1 MTQALTHGAAT
12 AIGVPDRD
20 HREIVRRLGREPNAV
35 EARMFAVMWSEHC
48 GYKHSR
54 RTLRRLPSTS
64 PRVLSGEG
72 SNAGVVSIGGGWA
85 VAFKME
91 SHNHPSAV
99 DPYNG
104 AATGVGGIIRD
115 VLAMGARPIALL
127 DSLRFG
133 PLDDA
138 RSRRLAGGVV
148 AGIAG
153 YGNAIGVPTVGG
165 ELLTDPCYR
174 DNPLVNVA
182 CLGLVRADRVMS
194 AAARDPG
201 NAVVYV
207 GARTGRD
214 GIGGAAFAS
223 VELDEAREQT
233 DRASVQ
239 IGDPF
244 TGKSLIEAT
253 LEALDGGAVV
263 AMQDMGAGGITCAS
277 SEMAAHGRVG
287 MTIDLDRVP
296 LREAGMRPEEILLS
310 ESQERML
317 LVVRPEDSA
326 RVADV
331 YRRWGLAAEVI
342 GHVTTDPRL
351 RVTWKNRTVV
361 DLPPDALADAPVYNP
376 EAREPDRRALRRTSG
391 PGPSRVA
398 HDPAAALLRLLA
410 HPDVASKRAIF
421 EQYDHMVGVRT
432 VQPPGA
438 DAAVLRVLDMPPVG
452 LALVADGNGRWC
464 ADNPRTGAA
473 RIVLEAAANLACVG
487 AEPVA
492 VTDCLNFG
500 NPERPEVFWTFR
512 EAVEGIADACTA
524 LDVPVIGGNVS
535 FYNEATASVNAAH
548 EGAAEPDGRTRAM
561 PGGILP
567 TPVIGMVGVI
577 DDISRCPWPGFVR
590 EGDLVVLLGAG
601 EVSLDASLYSAAIE
615 GQAGGLAPEPDLSV
629 CARAIRCVR
638 QASRDGLLASAH
650 DVSDGGTAVA
660 LAEACIHGQIG
671 AEVTLTEA
679 SGPGARAD
687 DRAGVAAAETWFG
700 EGPGRFV
707 ASVEPDRLGALEALA
722 RTHGVVCRV
731 IGVVGG
737 TSLRIRGPESLIR
750 NTPPRAVDVPIR
762 VLTGA
767 WNSLEV

>member
-1 MTQALTHGAAT
+1 MTQALAQGAAS
-12 AIGVPDRD
+12 ALGLPDRD
-20 HREIVRRLGREPNAV
+20 YREIVRRLARAPNPV

-54 RTLRRLPSTS
+54 KTLRRLPSTS

-133 PLDDA
+133 PLDET
-138 RSRRLAGGVV
+138 RSRRLASGVV

-182 CLGLVRADRVMS
+182 CLGLVRVDRVVS
-194 AAARDPG
+194 AAARGPDNP
-201 NAVVYV
+201 VLYV

-223 VELDEAREQT
+223 VELDESREQA

-253 LEALDGGAVV
+253 LEALEACAVV
-263 AMQDMGAGGITCAS
+263 AMQDMGAGGITCAT
-277 SEMAAHGRVG
+277 SEMAARGQVG

-296 LREAGMRPEEILLS
+296 LREVGMRPEEILLS

-326 RVADV
+326 RVEAI

-342 GHVTTDPRL
+342 GHVTSDPRL
-351 RVTWKNRTVV
+351 CVTWQGRTVV
-361 DLPPDALADAPVYNP
+361 DLPPDALADAPIYDP
-376 EAREPDRRALRRTSG
+376 EAREPDRRAARGAS
-391 PGPSRVA
+391 SSQMA
-398 HDPAAALLRLLA
+398 HDPAAVLLRLLA
-410 HPDVASKRAIF
+410 HPDIVSKRAIF

-432 VQPPGA
+432 VHAPGA
-438 DAAVLRVLDMPPVG
+438 DAAVLRVLDMPPAG

-464 ADNPRTGAA
+464 ADNPRAGAA

-512 EAVEGIADACTA
+512 EAIDGIADACTA
-524 LDVPVIGGNVS
+524 LDVPVTGGNVS
-535 FYNEATASVNAAH
+535 FYNEALANWNAAH
-548 EGAAEPDGRTRAM
+548 DGAAGPDARPAALTR
-561 PGGILP
+561 GILP

-577 DDISRCPWPGFVR
+577 DDISRCQDPGFVR
-590 EGDLVVLLGAG
+590 EGDLVVLIGDG
-601 EVSLDASLYSAAIE
+601 DVSLSASVYSAVIE
-615 GQAGGLAPEPDLSV
+615 GQAAGRLPDPDLDLCV
-629 CARAIRCVR
+629 RAIRCVR
-638 QASRDGLLASAH
+638 AASRDGLLASAH
-650 DVSDGGTAVA
+650 DVSDGGMAVA
-660 LAEACIHGQIG
+660 VAEACIHGQTG
-671 AEVTLTEA
+671 ADITITEVMPAATVETL
-679 SGPGARAD
+679 
-687 DRAGVAAAETWFG
+687 FG
-700 EGPGRFV
+700 EGSVRFIV
-707 ASVEPDRLGALEALA
+707 SVEPDRLGALEALA
-722 RTHGVVCRV
+722 RTHGVEGTV
-731 IGVVGG
+731 IGAVGG
-737 TSLRIRGPESLIR
+737 ASLRIRRPESLISDSE
-750 NTPPRAVDVPIR
+750 PVVAEIPVRA
-762 VLTGA
+762 LTNA
-767 WNSLEV
+767 WNCLEV

>member
-1 MTQALTHGAAT
+1 MTQALTHSAAP
-12 AIGVPDRD
+12 AMRVPDRD
-20 HREIVRRLGREPNAV
+20 YREIVRRLGREPNPV

-54 RTLRRLPSTS
+54 RTLRRLPTTS

-133 PLDDA
+133 PFDDA

-148 AGIAG
+148 AGIAA

-165 ELLTDPCYR
+165 ELLADSCYR

-182 CLGLVRADRVMS
+182 CLGLVRADRVVS
-194 AAARDPG
+194 AAARGPG
-201 NAVVYV
+201 NPVLYV

-223 VELDEAREQT
+223 VELDESREQT

-253 LEALDGGAVV
+253 LEALETRAVV
-263 AMQDMGAGGITCAS
+263 AMQDMGAGGITCAT
-277 SEMAAHGRVG
+277 SEMAARGQVG

-326 RVADV
+326 RVVAV

-342 GHVTTDPRL
+342 GRVTSDPRL
-351 RVTWKNRTVV
+351 RVTGRGRTVV

-376 EAREPDRRALRRTSG
+376 EAREPNGRALRRTVGSSG
-391 PGPSRVA
+391 TP

-410 HPDVASKRAIF
+410 HPDIASKRAIF

-438 DAAVLRVLDMPPVG
+438 DAAVLRILDIPPVG

-464 ADNPRTGAA
+464 ADNPRAGAA
-473 RIVLEAAANLACVG
+473 RTVLEAAANLACVG

-535 FYNEATASVNAAH
+535 FYNEATVNGDAAH
-548 EGAAEPDGRTRAM
+548 DGDAVPDGRAGAM
-561 PGGILP
+561 PRGILP

-577 DDISRCPWPGFVR
+577 GDISRCPGPGFVR

-601 EVSLDASLYSAAIE
+601 NVSLAASLYCAAAE
-615 GQAGGLAPEPDLSV
+615 GDALGRAPDLDLSV
-629 CARAIRCVR
+629 CARAIGCVR

-671 AEVTLTEA
+671 AEVTITEA
-679 SGPGARAD
+679 SRRDAQGD
-687 DRAGVAAAETWFG
+687 DQAGVAAAESWFG
-700 EGPGRFV
+700 EGAGRFV
-707 ASVEPDRLGALEALA
+707 VSMEPDRLGALEALA

-731 IGVVGG
+731 IGAVGG
-737 TSLRIRGPESLIR
+737 TSLRICSPESLITD
-750 NTPPRAVDVPIR
+750 TPPPAVEVPVR
-762 VLTGA
+762 VLTDA